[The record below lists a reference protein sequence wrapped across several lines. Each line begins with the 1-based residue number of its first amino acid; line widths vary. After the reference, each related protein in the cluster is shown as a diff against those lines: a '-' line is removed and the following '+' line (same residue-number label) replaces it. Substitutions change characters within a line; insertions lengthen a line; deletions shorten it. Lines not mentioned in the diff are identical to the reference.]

1 MEYIKKKEESYLD
14 GKYFDPEELMQLAL
28 NNYTIRMES
37 GKWRVGMGAS
47 IEQEQLNFLSSKVN
61 LDFPMELEKRKRVT
75 LTKKRIRGKERPGI
89 RKAMTTRYKKG
100 TIYRR

>member
-61 LDFPMELEKRKRVT
+61 LDFPMELEKKSD
-75 LTKKRIRGKERPGI
+75 LNKKKD
-89 RKAMTTRYKKG
+89 
-100 TIYRR
+100 

>member
-28 NNYTIRMES
+28 NKYTIRMES

-61 LDFPMELEKRKRVT
+61 LDFPMEL
-75 LTKKRIRGKERPGI
+75 KK
-89 RKAMTTRYKKG
+89 KKKSDLNKKKD
-100 TIYRR
+100 